1 MAELHNTVMGKRLIE
16 HTLPE
21 IARQLERIA
30 DALESNSKP
39 SPIPSSLTSL
49 VKNYPNDGDLGKQ
62 IRKLCQRQI

>member
-30 DALESNSKP
+30 DVLEEKHNKKSQEDAE
-39 SPIPSSLTSL
+39 L
-49 VKNYPNDGDLGKQ
+49 VKAARAYLHNVLNVKENG
-62 IRKLCQRQI
+62 

>member
-30 DALESNSKP
+30 NVLEEKYNKKNEEDAE
-39 SPIPSSLTSL
+39 L
-49 VKNYPNDGDLGKQ
+49 VKAARAYLHNVLNVKENG
-62 IRKLCQRQI
+62 

>member
-39 SPIPSSLTSL
+39 SPMASSLSSL
-49 VKNYPNDGDLGKQ
+49 AKNYPNDGDLGKQ
-62 IRKLCQRQI
+62 IRKLCQQ